1 MDSLKERRNNRRR
14 SSFSSLVTY
23 LLLAPTTV
31 GGQAVIEGVMMR
43 SPRAMSIAVRRPDGS
58 VVVKKKRWISIS
70 EKIPFLRF
78 PFFRGAVVLVE
89 AILNGIEA
97 LNFSAMQQEEDDS
110 KALEENQ
117 KEKGLRQD
125 NKITLFL
132 TMTLA
137 ISLALFLFI
146 VVPHIASRLIL
157 FLLGSK
163 AGLGSVSFNLLDGGI
178 KLGLFLTYIIA
189 IGFLPDIKRV
199 FGYHGAEHR
208 SIYTFEAGEELTV
221 RNAQQHSTLHPR
233 CGTSFI
239 IVVLMVSIIVFALS
253 FQKIQIG
260 SMPVVLRAFT
270 AILIKLALMLPIAG
284 ISYEIIRFASTP
296 IGKWASF
303 LVVPGLLVQ
312 KLTTRI
318 PEDDQVEVALTA
330 LKAALEVESTI
341 NYT

>member
-1 MDSLKERRNNRRR
+1 MDSLKERKSKNQK
-14 SSFSSLVTY
+14 SPLSSLILY
-23 LLLAPTTV
+23 LFLAPTTV

-70 EKIPFLRF
+70 EKLPFLRL
-78 PFFRGAVVLVE
+78 PFIRGALVLIE
-89 AILNGIEA
+89 AIINGIEA
-97 LNFSAMQQEEDDS
+97 LNFSAMQQEETHKEEEHS
-110 KALEENQ
+110 KNS
-117 KEKGLRQD
+117 
-125 NKITLFL
+125 NITLFL
-132 TMTLA
+132 TMCLA

-157 FLLGSK
+157 TFLKSK
-163 AGLGSVSFNLLDGGI
+163 AGLGSLTFNLLDGTI
-178 KLGLFLTYIIA
+178 KLALFLGYIIA

-199 FGYHGAEHR
+199 FAYHGAEHR

-239 IVVLMVSIIVFALS
+239 IVVLMVSIVIFALS

-260 SMPVVLRAFT
+260 SLPFMLRAVV

-303 LVVPGLLVQ
+303 FVLPGLLVQ

-330 LKAALEVESTI
+330 LKAALEIESKT
-341 NYT
+341 TKT

>member
-1 MDSLKERRNNRRR
+1 MDSLKERK
-14 SSFSSLVTY
+14 SKKQKSPLSSLLTY

-43 SPRAMSIAVRRPDGS
+43 SPKAMSIAVRRPDGS
-58 VVVKKKRWISIS
+58 VVVKKKRWISIA
-70 EKIPFLRF
+70 EKFPFLRL
-78 PFFRGAVVLVE
+78 PFIRGALVLIE

-97 LNFSAMQQEEDDS
+97 LNFSAMQQEETS
-110 KALEENQ
+110 EIKKGEEPGGFN
-117 KEKGLRQD
+117 
-125 NKITLFL
+125 ITLFL
-132 TMTLA
+132 TMVVA

-146 VVPHIASRLIL
+146 VVPHIASRIIL
-157 FLLGSK
+157 SLLNSK
-163 AGLGSVSFNLLDGGI
+163 AGLGSLTFNLLDGVI
-178 KLGLFLTYIIA
+178 KLTLFLGYIIA
-189 IGFLPDIKRV
+189 IGFLPEIKRV
-199 FGYHGAEHR
+199 FAYHGAEHR

-221 RNAQQHSTLHPR
+221 KNAQQHSTLHPR

-239 IVVLMVSIIVFALS
+239 IVVLMVSIIVFAIS
-253 FQKIQIG
+253 FKNIQLG
-260 SMPVVLRAFT
+260 EMPFILRACV

-303 LVVPGLLVQ
+303 FVLPGLLVQ

-330 LKAALEVESTI
+330 LKAALEIESNVKT
-341 NYT
+341 